1 MVHKFKVTE
10 IEPSLTLGEK
20 LRKTRENLG
29 LTYDDIEKVIKIRK
43 KYIRAI
49 EEGDYNSLPPDVY
62 MRGFLKNYSKVLGIK
77 ESKVLEMYEKERGAV
92 DNIKQ
97 AKKTS
102 RIKPLKSPKIIIT
115 PRTFFI
121 ILMVLA
127 TLAVIGYIIFELL
140 ILSASP
146 KLVIYS
152 PSDNAVV
159 KKSFIDIVGK
169 TDEGIEVFI
178 NGQKVNTSEE
188 GDFKV
193 NVSVGQKGVNSIKI
207 VAKNIKN
214 GKTTE
219 KTTNIIAEISE
230 IAIPSPGPEETI
242 PNTLKLSLKIG
253 PGTAW
258 ISLKKDGEKV
268 FEGIM
273 LPGTTRD
280 IEAVG
285 NITLTTGNAGST
297 EVVFNGKSLGK
308 IGKEGE
314 VKTGLV
320 FDKNT
325 KVK

>member
-1 MVHKFKVTE
+1 MVPKFKVTE
-10 IEPSLTLGEK
+10 IAPSETLGEK
-20 LRKTRENLG
+20 LKKTRENSR
-29 LTYDDIEKVIKIRK
+29 LTYDDIEKVTKIRK
-43 KYIRAI
+43 KYIKAI

-62 MRGFLKNYSKVLGIK
+62 MRGFLKNYSKVLRIK
-77 ESKVLEMYEKERGAV
+77 ESKVLEIYEKERGAV

-102 RIKPLKSPKIIIT
+102 RIKPLKSPKIIVT

-121 ILMVLA
+121 ILTVLA

-140 ILSASP
+140 IFSASP
-146 KLVIYS
+146 KLIISS
-152 PSDNAVV
+152 PSDNAVI
-159 KKSFIDIVGK
+159 KKSFIDIIGK
-169 TDEGIEVFI
+169 TDEGVEVFI
-178 NGQKVNTSEE
+178 NGQKVNTGEE

-193 NVSVGQKGVNSIKI
+193 NVSIGQKGVNSIKI
-207 VAKNIKN
+207 IARNIKN

-230 IAIPSPGPEETI
+230 IAVSSPKPEEAI
-242 PNTLKLSLKIG
+242 PNTLKLSLRIN

-258 ISLKKDGEKV
+258 VSLKKDGENV

-280 IEAVG
+280 VEAA
-285 NITLTTGNAGST
+285 NSITLTTGNAGST

-308 IGKEGE
+308 LGNEGE